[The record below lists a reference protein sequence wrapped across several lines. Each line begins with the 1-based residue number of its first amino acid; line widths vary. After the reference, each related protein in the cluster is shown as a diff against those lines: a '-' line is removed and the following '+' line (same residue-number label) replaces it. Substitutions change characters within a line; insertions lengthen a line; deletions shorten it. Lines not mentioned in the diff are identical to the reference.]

1 MALAREFD
9 ELALDGHNY
18 PTWASDIK
26 INFAS
31 RGLLAHINEPI
42 EGEVLDEQKKFGALM
57 ILRYYIHK
65 DLKQEYLLEENP
77 RTLWLALKERYDQ
90 QKVLIWP
97 EANHEWNHLRL
108 QDFKSVA
115 DYNHAVHK
123 ICSKLKFCE
132 KEPTDADKI
141 EKTLSTMLPADRVLQ
156 QQYRASNYTVYS
168 QLIHTLT
175 QAEKHDELLMKNH
188 HKHPTGAAPLPE
200 VHNVQKKVKNNK
212 RFKGSS
218 SDDPKN
224 KPGKRKF
231 NKKQKPNA
239 KNKQNGEAKSKNDT
253 KCHRCGTF
261 NHFAKDCRT
270 PKHLVALY
278 QKSLKEAK
286 QGKDK
291 ETRYEAHFN
300 LASEAIKEVGCSSKV
315 LEEPK
320 NNNAHKDERLP
331 GTEDMIVEFNSND
344 MYEDFN

>member
-1 MALAREFD
+1 MALAKEFD

-31 RGLLAHINEPI
+31 RGLLAYINEPI
-42 EGEVLDEQKKFGALM
+42 VEEVLDEQKKFGALM

-77 RTLWLALKERYDQ
+77 HTLWLALKERYDQ
-90 QKVLIWP
+90 QK
-97 EANHEWNHLRL
+97 
-108 QDFKSVA
+108 
-115 DYNHAVHK
+115 
-123 ICSKLKFCE
+123 
-132 KEPTDADKI
+132 
-141 EKTLSTMLPADRVLQ
+141 
-156 QQYRASNYTVYS
+156 
-168 QLIHTLT
+168 
-175 QAEKHDELLMKNH
+175 AEKHDELLMKNH
-188 HKHPTGAAPLPE
+188 HKHPTGAAPLLE

-261 NHFAKDCRT
+261 NHFAKDCHT

-300 LASEAIKEVGCSSKV
+300 LAFEAIKEVGYSSKA

-344 MYEDFN
+344 MYGDFN

>member
-1 MALAREFD
+1 MAMAKEFD

-42 EGEVLDEQKKFGALM
+42 EGVVLDEQKKYGALM
-57 ILRYYIHK
+57 LLRFYIHK
-65 DLKQEYLLEENP
+65 DLKQEYLMEENP

-90 QKVLIWP
+90 QKELIWP

-188 HKHPTGAAPLPE
+188 HKRPVGATPLPE
-200 VHNVQKKVKNNK
+200 VHNVQNNVKNK
-212 RFKGSS
+212 KFKGSTS
-218 SDDPKN
+218 GGPKN
-224 KPGKRKF
+224 KPEKRKF
-231 NKKQKPNA
+231 NKKQKPNG
-239 KNKQNGEAKSKNDT
+239 KNKQKGEGKSKNDN
-253 KCHRCGTF
+253 KCHRCGTYS
-261 NHFAKDCRT
+261 HFAKDCRT

-286 QGKDK
+286 QGKAK
-291 ETRYEAHFN
+291 EPGIEAHFN
-300 LASEAIKEVGCSSKV
+300 LASEATKEVGCSSKTIV
-315 LEEPK
+315 EAK
-320 NNNAHKDERLP
+320 NNNAHQIENLP
-331 GTEDMIVEFNSND
+331 GRDDMIMEFTSND
-344 MYEDFN
+344 MFGDFN